1 MNNQKINISKI
12 SPVLMAFFVMS
23 FVDLVGIGVDRV
35 SKDMSLSAT
44 VAQLIPSAA
53 FLWFFIL
60 SVPVGVLQSRLGKK
74 TMLNVGMGVTALGLL
89 VPFFFYSF
97 AMVLVGFALLGIG
110 NTIVQVSANP
120 LLVDV
125 VPGNR
130 TSSFLS
136 FSQFV
141 KAIGSMLGAPLAA
154 FFAAQF
160 GDQNWKLLFLVF
172 GIVSILAVLWL
183 GSKKIEET
191 KLKGYKATFA
201 SSFKLLGNGFVLLMI
216 LSIFLV
222 VGVDVGF
229 NSNSGQFLIK
239 QFHIDQT
246 AAESGRSVY
255 FLGRMLGT
263 FAGAIMLTRIS
274 SRKFFMWT
282 SVLGII
288 CLVAIL
294 LVKSPAM
301 AWGLVFLIGLAVAN
315 IWPLVFSI
323 AIEKHPTQSNE
334 ISGLVMM
341 AISGG
346 AVIPLLVGWISDLS
360 NIALGMTLLVACM
373 IYLWAVSVYCL
384 KKQVSGSATDQEYS
398 G

>member
-1 MNNQKINISKI
+1 MATLKINISKI
-12 SPVLMAFFVMS
+12 LPVLMAFFVMS

-74 TMLNVGMGVTALGLL
+74 AMLNIGMGVTALGLL
-89 VPFFFYSF
+89 VPFFMYSF
-97 AMVLVGFALLGIG
+97 AMVLFGFALLGIG

-130 TSSFLS
+130 ASSFLS
-136 FSQFV
+136 FSQFI
-141 KAIGSMLGAPLAA
+141 KAIGSMLGAPLAG
-154 FFAAQF
+154 FFAAKY
-160 GDQNWKLLFLVF
+160 GDWKLLFLVF

-183 GSKKIEET
+183 GTSKINET
-191 KLKGYKATFA
+191 RVEGHKATFG
-201 SSFKLLGNGFVLLMI
+201 SSFKLLGNNFVLLMV
-216 LSIFLV
+216 LSIFVV

-239 QFHIDQT
+239 QFGIEQT

-255 FLGRMLGT
+255 FFGRMLGT

-274 SRKFFMWT
+274 SRSFFMWT
-282 SVLGII
+282 SILGII
-288 CLVAIL
+288 CLATIL
-294 LVKSPAM
+294 LIKSGAA
-301 AWGLVFLIGLAVAN
+301 AWFLIFFIGLAIAN

-323 AIEKHPTQSNE
+323 AVEKYPLQNNE
-334 ISGLVMM
+334 ISGLMMM

-346 AVIPLLVGWISDLS
+346 AVIPLLIGWISDLS
-360 NIALGMTLLVACM
+360 SITLGMSVLIICM
-373 IYLWAVSVYCL
+373 IYLLAVSIYCL
-384 KKQVSGSATDQEYS
+384 KTR
-398 G
+398 